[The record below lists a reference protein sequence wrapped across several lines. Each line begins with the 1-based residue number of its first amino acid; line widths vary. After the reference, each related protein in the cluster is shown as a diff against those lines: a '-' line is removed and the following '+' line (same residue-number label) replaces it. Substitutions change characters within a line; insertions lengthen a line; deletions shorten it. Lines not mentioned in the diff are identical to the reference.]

1 MSLASLL
8 HFLAADWM
16 ENLAVL
22 ATVAGIWLTARRRL
36 LGWPVTLVADV
47 LYLYVFFH
55 ARLYSDS
62 LLQIFFIAFTLYGWF
77 YWWRGIRSDG
87 AVLVE
92 SASTSQLLRHLV
104 IGSVGSLLLGIIM
117 HRLGAALAFLD
128 ASLTAFSLV
137 ASWWQAR
144 KYIANWWLWIVVD
157 AIYVG
162 EYLYKGLRPTALL
175 YAGLVVLAILG
186 LKDWKSASQKAV
198 APASG
203 A

>member
-1 MSLASLL
+1 MTITALL

-36 LGWPVTLVADV
+36 LGWPITLLADV
-47 LYLYVFFH
+47 LYLYVFFN

-92 SASTSQLLRHLV
+92 NVASGTLLCHLAA
-104 IGSVGSLLLGIIM
+104 GLAGALLLGIVM
-117 HRLGAALAFLD
+117 YRLGAALPFLD

-175 YAGLVVLAILG
+175 YAGLVVLAFVG
-186 LKDWKSASQKAV
+186 LKDWKSASQKAL
-198 APASG
+198 ASASG